1 MATLK
6 TIKENPPS
14 SYLTKLAVI
23 ESNNNPNAKAK
34 TSSASGAYQFLE
46 STWKGLND
54 KYKLGYTLND
64 RFDPIKAKKV
74 ADLLTKEN
82 ENALRPV
89 LGRELNDGERY
100 LGHFLGTQGSKE
112 LLSTYLKNPN
122 EKVGAVVSGGALKAN
137 KSIFLNKDGS
147 QKTVGDV
154 YNWAGKKMNIKPTYT
169 NSVAP
174 YLNQPQETITPN
186 LNYFDISKET
196 PTFVSVPDS
205 VEEDKKETVDKDV
218 EEVETKTKEYNFLE
232 ALQNLSREDYAHL
245 QPEQVAQQQIVPQV
259 DFNQQFEQVSQFID
273 NPVAQQG
280 LTWQEKLANRPK
292 KPTVAE
298 IIAEG
303 DARKEENTI
312 KRDNTSVVL
321 PHLQKKLTKEQALK
335 VEEDLYRNPQKV
347 EGISTGDK
355 KVDFLYNNDWL
366 LDIPVIGDFIKDKA
380 KEVAIKSGGSAI
392 IQTNDTDYVS
402 GSYDGNLPDKER
414 KPNRVNLLDQYFSK
428 ETLLPKSKHKPQ
440 DDYFTFLP
448 TYSLKADFDKDKDK
462 QKILDTFINEQL
474 ASVENEKNFK
484 NKKNIYVNL
493 NDGGIGAELLNADL
507 GGHKAGIAWDK
518 DKNLPYVSISDA
530 WDFEPKSYSKKW
542 STEKLSDNQE
552 KIEKNKERAFIQSYL
567 MHKSGNPFKIYDR
580 FYFDPNT
587 KEYIPDSEIE
597 RKNLSVKQQGG
608 EFSENELAFLSEIAI
623 KDNNGYWDKNNQ
635 GKVVEI
641 QGSDI
646 TMKNVDQD
654 LIGIGVDKKG
664 KKTEQKTM
672 KAGKNYNFDKAI
684 KVIEIPLFKK

>member
-46 STWKGLND
+46 STWRGLND

-174 YLNQPQETITPN
+174 YLNQPQETVTPAIK
-186 LNYFDISKET
+186 YFDIPKET
-196 PTFVSVPDS
+196 PTFASVLDAA
-205 VEEDKKETVDKDV
+205 EEKKTEKIDKDV

-232 ALQNLSREDYAHL
+232 ALQNLQQEDYYHL

-273 NPVAQQG
+273 QPLAQ
-280 LTWQEKLANRPK
+280 
-292 KPTVAE
+292 
-298 IIAEG
+298 
-303 DARKEENTI
+303 
-312 KRDNTSVVL
+312 
-321 PHLQKKLTKEQALK
+321 
-335 VEEDLYRNPQKV
+335 
-347 EGISTGDK
+347 
-355 KVDFLYNNDWL
+355 
-366 LDIPVIGDFIKDKA
+366 
-380 KEVAIKSGGSAI
+380 SGGK
-392 IQTNDTDYVS
+392 Y
-402 GSYDGNLPDKER
+402 
-414 KPNRVNLLDQYFSK
+414 
-428 ETLLPKSKHKPQ
+428 
-440 DDYFTFLP
+440 
-448 TYSLKADFDKDKDK
+448 
-462 QKILDTFINEQL
+462 
-474 ASVENEKNFK
+474 
-484 NKKNIYVNL
+484 
-493 NDGGIGAELLNADL
+493 
-507 GGHKAGIAWDK
+507 
-518 DKNLPYVSISDA
+518 
-530 WDFEPKSYSKKW
+530 
-542 STEKLSDNQE
+542 
-552 KIEKNKERAFIQSYL
+552 
-567 MHKSGNPFKIYDR
+567 
-580 FYFDPNT
+580 
-587 KEYIPDSEIE
+587 
-597 RKNLSVKQQGG
+597 
-608 EFSENELAFLSEIAI
+608 SENELTFLSEIGTPVSSNGLYDYPNQKVI
-623 KDNNGYWDKNNQ
+623 VPTKDGR
-635 GKVVEI
+635 
-641 QGSDI
+641 I
-646 TMKNVDQD
+646 TMKNINYDVLGMDEYGNKKIMKPNGEYQY
-654 LIGIGVDKKG
+654 KG
-664 KKTEQKTM
+664 KTIT
-672 KAGKNYNFDKAI
+672 
-684 KVIEIPLFKK
+684 EIPLFKK